1 MGMWRFIKRN
11 IRFARVYIR
20 KQIYLSKD
28 NTLQLG
34 NLRWLIETEQKY
46 GGYIGGLPRRVM
58 SEHHDLDT
66 KAKLERR
73 LMQGGDR
80 MLFHD
85 YGKVY
90 ARYLAPFVSSSDSFT
105 LIELGILKG
114 TGLAIWC
121 DLFESGR
128 IIGLDID
135 LEYFNANIEKLKSL
149 GAFTNNMPELH
160 YFDQYEDN
168 HEYLGD
174 ILGDD
179 KIDIFIDDG
188 VHDSEA
194 IIKTMECV
202 VPYLSERFVYFVED
216 NKWVHSQIRQSYP
229 DFTVASYR
237 RFTVVTSGPIQQ

>member
-1 MGMWRFIKRN
+1 MSIWSF
-11 IRFARVYIR
+11 IRFARIYIR
-20 KQIYLSKD
+20 KQIYLSQ
-28 NTLQLG
+28 NSTSQPG

-46 GGYIGGLPRRVM
+46 GGYIDGLPRRVM
-58 SEHHDLDT
+58 SKHHDSHSR
-66 KAKLERR
+66 AKLERR

-85 YGKVY
+85 YAKTY
-90 ARYLAPFVSSSDSFT
+90 ARYLAPFVSSSPSHSLT

-135 LEYFNANIEKLKSL
+135 LEYFNANMDNLKGL
-149 GAFTNNMPELH
+149 GAFANNIPELH
-160 YFDQYEDN
+160 HFDQYEDN
-168 HEYLGD
+168 RKYLGD

-188 VHDSEA
+188 VHDPEA
-194 IIKTMECV
+194 IMKTMECV
-202 VPYLSERFVYFVED
+202 IPYLSDQFVYFVED
-216 NKWVHSQIRQSYP
+216 NKWVHLQIRQNYP
-229 DFTVASYR
+229 DFAVASYGR
-237 RFTVVTSGPIQQ
+237 LTVVTSNSIQQ

>member
-1 MGMWRFIKRN
+1 MWRFIKRN

-20 KQIYLSKD
+20 KQIYLSKN
-28 NTLQLG
+28 NTSQPG

-58 SEHHDLDT
+58 SEHHDSDT

-90 ARYLAPFVSSSDSFT
+90 TRYLAPFVSSSNSFT

-135 LEYFNANIEKLKSL
+135 LEYFNANIEKLKGL
-149 GAFTNNMPELH
+149 GAFANNMPELH
-160 YFDQYEDN
+160 YFDQHEDN
-168 HEYLGD
+168 HEYLGE

-194 IIKTMECV
+194 IMKTMECV
-202 VPYLSERFVYFVED
+202 VPYLSDRFVYFIED

-229 DFTVASYR
+229 DFTVESYG
-237 RFTVVTSGPIQQ
+237 RFTVVTPSQIQQ

>member
-1 MGMWRFIKRN
+1 LSMRRFIKQN

-20 KQIYLSKD
+20 KQIYLSKN
-28 NTLQLG
+28 NTSQPG

-46 GGYIGGLPRRVM
+46 GGYIGGLPRRVV
-58 SEHHDLDT
+58 SEHHDSHT

-85 YGKVY
+85 YGKMY

-114 TGLAIWC
+114 MGLAVWC

-135 LEYFNANIEKLKSL
+135 LEYFNANIDNLKGL
-149 GAFTNNMPELH
+149 GAFTKNMPELH
-160 YFDQYEDN
+160 YFDQYKEN
-168 HEYLGD
+168 HEYLGN

-188 VHDSEA
+188 VHDSAA
-194 IIKTMECV
+194 IMKTMECV
-202 VPYLSERFVYFVED
+202 VPYLSDQFVYFVED
-216 NKWVHSQIRQSYP
+216 NNVGA
-229 DFTVASYR
+229 FTDSAKLS
-237 RFTVVTSGPIQQ
+237 